1 MDFIDIINSLITPL
15 HGVDYAIAPIL
26 LAALAAAPG
35 IVSGVS
41 EANAASDAAQTALDR
56 ANKDKLDAQKN
67 INNLKNGILEFEPE
81 KFTFSEKNLEAYDL
95 ASSTAPE
102 VAAQRNL
109 ETSLATSA
117 AATASD
123 PRLAAMTAAST
134 AGKAAETAE
143 KTAIGSVERRTDA
156 ATDLGSVIDDTET
169 KNVEAFQTQFDKE
182 LKSAQD
188 RDLQATNAS
197 RAAEDAMKEAQRMK
211 NQAFIQGGMNIVT
224 GGIGMQG
231 DNPTFA
237 GMFQSGGDVANPFA
251 SVPEEGEEGMRIKE
265 KLSHREGGQ
274 IYETEGEFDH
284 GTNKKALVD
293 EETGIKEAELTGG
306 ELVFNPEHTKIIEKF
321 LEDGNAK
328 GLLMF
333 LKRLLS
339 QPRFQ

>member
-1 MDFIDIINSLITPL
+1 MPNTLRVSLIQLPNIYYFYDMDFIDIINSLITPL
-15 HGVDYAIAPIL
+15 HGVDYAIAPIV

-35 IVSGVS
+35 IISGVS

-56 ANKDKLDAQKN
+56 ANQDKIDAQKN

-134 AGKAAETAE
+134 AGKAAQTAE
-143 KTAIGSVERRTDA
+143 STAIDSVKRRTDA
-156 ATDLGSVIDDTET
+156 ATDLGTVIDDTQE
-169 KNVEAFQTQFDKE
+169 KNVEAFQDQFDKE
-182 LKSAQD
+182 LKSAQS

-197 RAAEDAMKEAQRMK
+197 RAAEDALKEAKRMK

-224 GGIGMQG
+224 GSIGMQG
-231 DNPTFA
+231 SNPTFA
-237 GMFQSGGDVANPFA
+237 GMFQSGGDVTNPFA
-251 SVPEEGEEGMRIKE
+251 DLEEGGR
-265 KLSHREGGQ
+265 LSHREGGQ

-284 GTNKKALVD
+284 STNKKALVD
-293 EETGIKEAELTGG
+293 EETGVKEAELTGG
-306 ELVFNPEHTKIIEKF
+306 ELVFNPEHTRIIEKF

-328 GLLMF
+328 GL
-333 LKRLLS
+333 
-339 QPRFQ
+339 